1 MPKERQISY
10 LQKAPE
16 YNIVDTTSNK
26 KPMNGRNVLALGAL
40 ALVVSAAAS
49 FGDVNVVTNR
59 NRNGSPEFRFRNVP
73 APSKTDAAARIKF
86 TIVSGEQDPAGGGVE
101 KLTDGELPDE
111 DDQPAENFFFNLGKK
126 GGRLQLDLG
135 SVINV
140 NQVNSY
146 SWHPGTRGP
155 QVYTLYASE
164 GTSANFN
171 AAPKEDTDPAQTG
184 WKQIARVD
192 TRPANGQ
199 GGGGQYGVSISDS
212 SGSLGK
218 YRYLLFDC
226 SPTETDDDFGN
237 TFYSEIDVVSPDKSA
252 SPTTGT
258 EITNEPFVT
267 HSADGKCEITIDTR
281 RARDLKDWARTKL
294 APALAEWY
302 PKIVTLLPS
311 EGYTAPNQVQ
321 IIIRPGGQSEVAGTT
336 GTNITANANWMRNQ
350 INGQAIGSIV
360 HEFVHVVQR
369 YRNVQAPGWLTEGIA
384 DYIRW
389 YLYEPQS
396 HGTDIKTERAIGRA
410 RYNASYRVTANFL
423 DYVSQKYDKNIVTK
437 INADIRQGKYS
448 DELWKTYTG
457 KSVTEL
463 AADWKKGLY
472 EKAGMP
478 VPASGGAPTP
488 APSSGGQP

>member
-1 MPKERQISY
+1 MNAR
-10 LQKAPE
+10 
-16 YNIVDTTSNK
+16 NILT
-26 KPMNGRNVLALGAL
+26 LGAV
-40 ALVVSAAAS
+40 ALFASALNS
-49 FGDVNVVTNR
+49 PGDVNVATNR
-59 NRNGSPEFRFRNVP
+59 NRNGSAEFKFRNVP
-73 APSKTDAAARIKF
+73 SPSKTDAATKMKF
-86 TIVSGEQDPAGGGVE
+86 TIVSGEQDPAAGGVD

-111 DDQPAENFFFNLGKK
+111 DDQPAENFFFNVGKK

-140 NQVNSY
+140 SQVNSY

-155 QVYTLYASE
+155 QVYTLYASD
-164 GTSANFN
+164 GTAANFN
-171 AAPKEDTDPAQTG
+171 ATPKEGTDPEQTG

-199 GGGGQYGVSISDS
+199 GDGGQYGVSISDS
-212 SGSLGK
+212 NGSLGK

-226 SPTETDDDFGN
+226 LPTETDDDFGN

-252 SPTTGT
+252 PGAVAA
-258 EITNEPFVT
+258 EITDEPFVT
-267 HSADGKCEITIDTR
+267 HTADGQCEITIDTR

-311 EGYTAPNQVQ
+311 EGYTAPNHIQ
-321 IIIRPGGQSEVAGTT
+321 IIIRPGRQGEVAGTT
-336 GTNITANANWMRNQ
+336 GANITANANWMRNE
-350 INGQAIGSIV
+350 INGQATGSIV
-360 HEFVHVVQR
+360 HEFVHVVQH
-369 YRNVQAPGWLTEGIA
+369 YGNVRAPGWLTEGIA

-396 HGTDIKTERAIGRA
+396 RGAEIKTANRIARA
-410 RYNASYRVTANFL
+410 RYDAAYRVTANFL
-423 DYVSQKYDKNIVTK
+423 DYVSQKYDKEIVAK
-437 INADIRQGKYS
+437 INAAIRQGKYS

-457 KSVTEL
+457 KSVSEL

-472 EKAGMP
+472 EKAGLP
-478 VPASGGAPTP
+478 VPPSGGASTP